1 MTTTFI
7 ELQLNNASEKPIAV
21 AIEPWGDVRLVG
33 ARSSLKLRVE
43 GPLSN
48 DPSQVLIV
56 QIENEKRVS
65 VWGWTGSAITEVTQL

>member
-1 MTTTFI
+1 MTTTFT
-7 ELQLNNASEKPIAV
+7 EFQLNNASENPIAV
-21 AIEPWGDVRLVG
+21 AIEPWGDVRLVE
-33 ARSSLKLRVE
+33 ARSSMRLRIE

-65 VWGWTGSAITEVTQL
+65 VWGWTGSAITEVTQP